1 LFLASVLRAQ
11 ALDVSLSAALRASG
25 NNLNALCCSSY
36 PLNCGVSAYCTC
48 CACVIN
54 PN

>member
-11 ALDVSLSAALRASG
+11 ALDVSLSSALRASERT
-25 NNLNALCCSSY
+25 LSALCCSSY
-36 PLNCGVSAYCTC
+36 PLNCGVSVYCTC
-48 CACVIN
+48 CACDIN